1 MADHLLAKFRGLC
14 GALTVA
20 LLTLALIVPASA
32 EASGPGL
39 DALSQLSNVVPAPAQ
54 AAVAAALAQVPSPSP
69 VASVPSATVAI
80 PTPAPSTQTV
90 GPTVATPAGIVPAV
104 AIPVPPPPRPDTANS
119 APTISVP
126 TVSVRT
132 TGKRPNPP
140 ARARPDASLGGQ
152 ASAHRVSRPKGRR
165 AGQRGLR
172 SPARPAPTR
181 PGPLA
186 AVGARWAPVPPA
198 HAVLVH
204 AHHATAARGAAPRA
218 QAFGWSASPRRASI
232 PRREHGEH
240 SAARPSGVGQ
250 PASGWCGGRR
260 SGRGWWRGRLSRSGS
275 ARTRRRMHASSLVAG
290 ALRPGARPSAI
301 GSPRLEVG
309 TARLAPLD

>member
-20 LLTLALIVPASA
+20 LLTLVLIVPASA
-32 EASGPGL
+32 EGSSPGL

-69 VASVPSATVAI
+69 VESVPPAIVTI
-80 PTPAPSTQTV
+80 PTPAASTQTV
-90 GPTVATPAGIVPAV
+90 GPPVATPAGNVPAV
-104 AIPVPPPPRPDTANS
+104 TVPVPAPPRPDTANS
-119 APTISVP
+119 APAISVP

-132 TGKRPNPP
+132 TGKRLNPP
-140 ARARPDASLGGQ
+140 ARARPDVSLGGQ

-172 SPARPAPTR
+172 SPARAAPTR

-186 AVGARWAPVPPA
+186 AVGARWVPVPPA

-204 AHHATAARGAAPRA
+204 AHHATAARAP
-218 QAFGWSASPRRASI
+218 FRASRRSDGP
-232 PRREHGEH
+232 PRL
-240 SAARPSGVGQ
+240 AARPSRAVSTVSTPQLGPPVSANL
-250 PASGWCGGRR
+250 PPGGAE
-260 SGRGWWRGRLSRSGS
+260 G
-275 ARTRRRMHASSLVAG
+275 AAAG
-290 ALRPGARPSAI
+290 AGGGLAGAAAVALLALVGVCILRALLPGLLGLGLAPARSALLVSRLERPG
-301 GSPRLEVG
+301 
-309 TARLAPLD
+309 

>member
-1 MADHLLAKFRGLC
+1 MADHLLAKFWGLC

-20 LLTLALIVPASA
+20 LLTLALIVPAGA

-69 VASVPSATVAI
+69 SPVGSVPSATVAI

-90 GPTVATPAGIVPAV
+90 GPSVATPAGSVPAV
-104 AIPVPPPPRPDTANS
+104 AVPVPPRPDTANS

-172 SPARPAPTR
+172 SPARPAPPR
-181 PGPLA
+181 PGPFA

-198 HAVLVH
+198 DAVLVH
-204 AHHATAARGAAPRA
+204 AHHATAARAPS
-218 QAFGWSASPRRASI
+218 SARRRSAGPR
-232 PRREHGEH
+232 HL
-240 SAARPSGVGQ
+240 AARPSRAVSTVSTPQLGPPVPANLPPGGAEGAAAGVG
-250 PASGWCGGRR
+250 GG
-260 SGRGWWRGRLSRSGS
+260 
-275 ARTRRRMHASSLVAG
+275 VAG
-290 ALRPGARPSAI
+290 AAAVALLALVGVCMLRALLPGLLGLGLAPARSALLVSRLERPG
-301 GSPRLEVG
+301 
-309 TARLAPLD
+309 